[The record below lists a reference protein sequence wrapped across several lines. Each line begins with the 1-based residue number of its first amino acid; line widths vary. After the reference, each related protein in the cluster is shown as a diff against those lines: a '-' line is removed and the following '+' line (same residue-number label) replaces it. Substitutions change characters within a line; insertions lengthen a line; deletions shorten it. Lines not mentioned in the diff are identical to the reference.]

1 MLEFKVTPEQI
12 SLRIGAK
19 NLAQIC
25 TETFMAIRTIYKR
38 LSSEDAESYKKLVS
52 ENIETAFI
60 DDAEIAAR
68 TEDKSKQLL
77 DRLNS
82 EIEALGK
89 ALNSEI
95 EALEKAMDTNAN

>member
-19 NLAQIC
+19 NLAQIG

-38 LSSEDAESYKKLVS
+38 LSDEDAESYKKLIS
-52 ENIETAFI
+52 ENIQMAFI
-60 DDAEIAAR
+60 DDAEIAAH
-68 TEDKSKQLL
+68 TEDKSKQAI
-77 DRLNS
+77 D
-82 EIEALGK
+82 
-89 ALNSEI
+89 ALNAAI

>member
-19 NLAQIC
+19 NLAQIS

-38 LSSEDAESYKKLVS
+38 LSDEDAESYKKLIS
-52 ENIETAFI
+52 ENIQMAFI

-68 TEDKSKQLL
+68 TEDRSKQAI
-77 DRLNS
+77 D
-82 EIEALGK
+82 
-89 ALNSEI
+89 ALNAAI

>member
-19 NLAQIC
+19 NLAQIG

-38 LSSEDAESYKKLVS
+38 LSSEDAE
-52 ENIETAFI
+52 
-60 DDAEIAAR
+60 IAAR
-68 TEDKSKQLL
+68 TEDKSKQAI
-77 DRLNS
+77 D
-82 EIEALGK
+82 
-89 ALNSEI
+89 ALNAAI

>member
-12 SLRIGAK
+12 SLRVGAK
-19 NLAQIC
+19 NLAQIG

-38 LSSEDAESYKKLVS
+38 LSDEDAESYKKLIS
-52 ENIETAFI
+52 ENIEMAFI

-68 TEDKSKQLL
+68 TEDKGKQAI
-77 DRLNS
+77 D
-82 EIEALGK
+82 
-89 ALNSEI
+89 ALNAAI

>member
-19 NLAQIC
+19 NLAQVC
-25 TETFMAIRTIYKR
+25 TETYMAIRTIYKR
-38 LSSEDAESYKKLVS
+38 LSSEDAELYKKLIS
-52 ENIETAFI
+52 ENIGMAFI

-68 TEDKSKQLL
+68 TEDKSKQAI
-77 DRLNS
+77 D
-82 EIEALGK
+82 
-89 ALNSEI
+89 ALNAAI